1 MWLTMPSV
9 LKIVRQNEYLGGDI
23 IKAGEAY
30 NLKPKETR
38 KSGFIDYVKGL
49 FDKFKGQG
57 R

>member
-1 MWLTMPSV
+1 MPSV

-30 NLKPKETR
+30 NLKPEETR